1 MIYTL
6 FFLPGVFI
14 HELSHFLVGFI
25 LNAKPASFSIIP
37 SKKNKSSGHVSFKN
51 IRFYNA
57 VPTAI
62 APTIV
67 GPYLVYLF
75 YQHYLDFFIEMYGD
89 TALYVFIYVTYTVFN
104 SCLPSNQD
112 IKIMFI
118 NPLSILLYG
127 AIFYGIYYYLGF

>member
-14 HELSHFLVGFI
+14 HELSHFLVGLF
-25 LNAKPASFSIIP
+25 LNAKPVSFSIIP
-37 SKKNKSSGHVSFKN
+37 SKKKKSAGHVSFKN
-51 IRFYNA
+51 ITFYNA
-57 VPTAI
+57 FPTAI

-75 YQHYLDFFIEMYGD
+75 HQNYLNLYIDMYGN
-89 TALYVFIYVTYTVFN
+89 TALYIFIYVTYTVFN

-112 IKIMFI
+112 IKVIFY
-118 NPLSILLYG
+118 NPLSIL
-127 AIFYGIYYYLGF
+127 FYGSLIYGTYYYVNL